1 VNRWEKFR
9 GAFGNV
15 LVVVLF
21 GWAAFCAAVIVASI
35 LVKLFGR

>member
-1 VNRWEKFR
+1 MNRWEKFR

-15 LVVVLF
+15 LVAVLF
-21 GWAAFCAAVIVASI
+21 GWCMFCAVLIVASI